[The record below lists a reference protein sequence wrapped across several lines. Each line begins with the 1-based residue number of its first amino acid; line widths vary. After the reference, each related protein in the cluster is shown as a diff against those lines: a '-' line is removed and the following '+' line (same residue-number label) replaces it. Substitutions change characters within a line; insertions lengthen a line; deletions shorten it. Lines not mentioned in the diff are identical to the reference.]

1 MVEKDVEALAAFI
14 KYCEEEALR
23 LAVPVVVIHCLRMA
37 SEEFAKSAAARP
49 ATVTTIEACT
59 KH

>member
-1 MVEKDVEALAAFI
+1 MAEEDIGALTALI

-23 LAVPVVVIHCLRMA
+23 LAVPAVVIHCLRMA
-37 SEEFAKSAAARP
+37 GEELAESAAARP
-49 ATVTTIEACT
+49 QTAMSSHLRT